1 MVTPGGFSLAI
12 LGTRGVP
19 ARYGGFETFA
29 EQLATRLA
37 GRGHRVTVYG
47 RSRYTPAPLEGVES
61 IVLPALYTKHLETAS
76 HTFLSTLHCMQRRP
90 DVALMCNTANACFL
104 PLLRAN
110 GIPTVLNVD
119 GIEWQ
124 RRKWG
129 CGARGVHLLAEH
141 LAAAWADRMVA
152 DARFI
157 ARYYRERHG
166 VASTQ
171 ISYGGDLPAP
181 TGRELLIELGLEEG
195 GYDLCVCRFE
205 PENRPLTVVQAH
217 RRLQHPRPLVMVG
230 GAPYARR
237 YQEALRR
244 EAGPQVL
251 FTGFRFGDEYRQ
263 LLFHARAFL
272 YAGEVGGTHPVL
284 LEAMGAGRLVLYHD
298 TPENRETVG
307 DAGIPFGPGGVD
319 ALQAVWEQLQS
330 RPEWPHLFGTRART
344 RVQRYYRWDT
354 ITDAYEDLL
363 LQIAGR
369 RG

>member
-1 MVTPGGFSLAI
+1 MATADGLSLSI

-29 EQLATRLA
+29 EQLASRLA
-37 GRGHRVTVYG
+37 TRGHRVTVYG
-47 RSRYTPAPLEGVES
+47 RSRYSSAPLAGVES

-90 DVALMCNTANACFL
+90 DVVLMCNTANACFL
-104 PLLRAN
+104 PLLRAT

-129 CGARGVHLLAEH
+129 RGARGVHLLAEH
-141 LAAAWADRMVA
+141 LAAAWADRVVA

-166 VASTQ
+166 IVSAQ

-181 TGRELLIELGLEEG
+181 TGRELLTELGLEEG
-195 GYDLCVCRFE
+195 EYDLCVCRFE

-217 RRLQHPRPLVMVG
+217 RRLHHPLPLVMVG

-237 YQEALRR
+237 YQEALHR
-244 EAGPQVL
+244 EAGPQVR
-251 FTGFRFGDEYRQ
+251 FAGFRFGNEYRQ

-307 DAGIPFGPGGVD
+307 DAGIPFGPGGVE
-319 ALQAVWEQLQS
+319 ALRIVWEQLQTQ
-330 RPEWPHLFGTRART
+330 PEWPRLYGTRART
-344 RVQRYYRWDT
+344 RVQRHYRWDT

-363 LQIAGR
+363 RQVSGR